1 MRKNIKISPYIE
13 NISEATAACLF
24 TMVQGNFLAIGIAHL
39 IVASQ
44 TGIIAGILAG
54 SAILFT
60 KTNKRWVIS
69 LILGVLTGVVDFLVH
84 PGMFGSVATE
94 AMVTGAAAAIL
105 SYIIGFSISR
115 FRQAPAV
122 ELN

>member
-1 MRKNIKISPYIE
+1 
-13 NISEATAACLF
+13 
-24 TMVQGNFLAIGIAHL
+24 MVQGNFLAIGIGHL

-44 TGIIAGILAG
+44 TGVIAGILAG

-69 LILGVLTGVVDFLVH
+69 LILGVLTGVVDYLVH

-105 SYIIGFSISR
+105 SYLIDFSLSR
-115 FRQAPAV
+115 FRQAPTV
-122 ELN
+122 KLN